1 MPCIHKVLLSKL
13 SPGLTS
19 SQPPASRP
27 QSLSTLPPAWL
38 LLGIM
43 CGSKAASPG
52 SGPAE
57 EINGDHILSPHFEVA
72 HRLNVSIVLS
82 SGAITLMLAGL
93 ILYCLIKN
101 KVVRCCV
108 KDNPAHVAE
117 SGGMNTPHQPSMRP
131 QSVSLPS
138 APTAL
143 QLQAPPLTHNIEN
156 IENSLARM
164 QLQYSAL
171 ASQLASQQSD
181 QKTPGASGAP
191 RLNQYPMV

>member
-1 MPCIHKVLLSKL
+1 M
-13 SPGLTS
+13 
-19 SQPPASRP
+19 
-27 QSLSTLPPAWL
+27 
-38 LLGIM
+38 
-43 CGSKAASPG
+43 
-52 SGPAE
+52 GPAE

-82 SGAITLMLAGL
+82 SGAITMMLAGL
-93 ILYCLIKN
+93 ILYCLIKK

-108 KDNPAHVAE
+108 KDNQAHVVE
-117 SGGMNTPHQPSMRP
+117 QGGMTFQHQPSMGP
-131 QSVSLPS
+131 QPGSHPS

>member
-1 MPCIHKVLLSKL
+1 MPCIYKVLLSKL

-93 ILYCLIKN
+93 ILYCLIKK

-108 KDNPAHVAE
+108 KDNQAHVVE
-117 SGGMNTPHQPSMRP
+117 QGGMTFQHQPSMGP
-131 QSVSLPS
+131 QPGSHPS